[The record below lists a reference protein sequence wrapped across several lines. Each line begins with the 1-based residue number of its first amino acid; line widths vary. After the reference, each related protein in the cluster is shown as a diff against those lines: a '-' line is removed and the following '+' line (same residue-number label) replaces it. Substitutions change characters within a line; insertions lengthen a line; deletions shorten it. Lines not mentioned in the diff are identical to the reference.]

1 MRSTSNNPFLFLLLF
16 FMFSCAENKWDVDL
30 EKVKITQEFKR
41 FESDLYSVQS
51 GGVDSKELKNIQEQY
66 PQFFPLYVEGIMSF
80 GRANDPLTI
89 SVFNQYLRNKD
100 IQEVIEK
107 VHKTFPKASLQPE
120 FEQLNNAFKRY
131 HYYFPKRVVPN
142 VITMTA
148 AFNYATAAD
157 DSLLAIGLDMYLG
170 GDFIVY
176 PQIGIPKYK
185 FQNFDKKYL
194 VSDAM
199 KAWLLTEF
207 ETEGG
212 QNLMEQMVFYGKV
225 AFLLNAFLP
234 NETDEVFFNY
244 SKEDIVWCEENEG
257 PIWFHF
263 IDMELLFNSEN
274 HQIRKYMGDAPFVA
288 GFPEGSPGRV
298 GQWMGYK
305 LVKSFMENNPDVDI
319 SGLMEIQDA
328 NKILRKSNYK
338 PQR

>member
-1 MRSTSNNPFLFLLLF
+1 MY
-16 FMFSCAENKWDVDL
+16 SCSENKWDVDV
-30 EKVKITQEFKR
+30 EKVEIAQEFKR
-41 FESDLYSVQS
+41 FEKDLYSVQRE
-51 GGVDSKELKNIQEQY
+51 GLDINELENIKKQY
-66 PQFFPLYVEGIMSF
+66 PQFFPLYMEGIMSF
-80 GRANDPLTI
+80 GRVNDPLTI

-107 VHKTFPKASLQPE
+107 VHKTFPKASLQPD

-274 HQIRKYMGDAPFVA
+274 HQIRKYMGDAPFVT